1 MSTGTFD
8 QWQQVFT
15 MIHLINKEGGAQN
28 ETASQLQGQLET
40 TIQTSLNDPG
50 YQALIGS
57 SWTLAW
63 GPCVYQDNNS
73 GVVDNAMFVAQN
85 TATNT
90 FVIAIAGTSL
100 HSSFD
105 KITEDASVNPIM
117 AWPYDQTMPSG
128 AAFPADVCIAKG
140 TSIGV
145 DTLQGMQDSKGRSLE
160 AFLQSVQSNSATLVF
175 TGHSLGG
182 ALAPTLACAL
192 ITQGAL
198 DLSQWG
204 PVYVYPTAGPTPGN
218 GAFVTL
224 FQTLFPQT
232 TVGAQPWQVWNSLI
246 WNSLD
251 IVPHAW
257 SSTTMSQILG
267 LYEPTVFPGLGTI
280 TLVQDAEKRASG
292 QGYQQLP
299 SNGPLTGTIVLP
311 KDIPNPILDPSTD
324 PFIVEA
330 YYQHV
335 NAYLSLLGVQAL
347 ESVTVT
353 RAAA

>member
-8 QWQQVFT
+8 AWQQVYT
-15 MIHLINKEGGAQN
+15 MTHLVNSEASVQG
-28 ETASQLQGQLET
+28 ETAAQLQAALES
-40 TIQTSLNDPG
+40 TIQASLSSPG

-57 SWTLAW
+57 AWTLAW
-63 GPCVYQDNNS
+63 GPCVYQNQGS

-85 TATNT
+85 TDSNT
-90 FVIAIAGTSL
+90 FVIAIAGTSF
-100 HSSFD
+100 HSAFD

-117 AWPYDQTMPSG
+117 AWPYEQTMPSG
-128 AAFPADVCIAKG
+128 ATFPAGVSIAEG
-140 TSIGV
+140 TSTGV
-145 DTLQGMQDSKGRSLE
+145 DILQDMQDSTGQPLE
-160 AFLQSVQSNSATLVF
+160 AFLQSVQSSSATLIF

-204 PVYVYPTAGPTPGN
+204 HVYVYPTAGPTPGN

-232 TVGAQPWQVWNSLI
+232 TVGAQPWQVWNALL
-246 WNSLD
+246 WNNLD
-251 IVPHAW
+251 VVPHAW
-257 SSTTMSQILG
+257 NSTTMSQILG
-267 LYEPTVFPGLGTI
+267 LYEPTVSPGPATIGLVLG
-280 TLVQDAEKRASG
+280 AEKRASG

-299 SNGPLTGTIVLP
+299 SNGPLTGTI
-311 KDIPNPILDPSTD
+311 IPPSQIPDPMVNPAVN
-324 PFIVEA
+324 PFLAEA
-330 YYQHV
+330 LYQHID
-335 NAYLSLLGVQAL
+335 AYRSLLGVQAL
-347 ESVTVT
+347 ASVAAT